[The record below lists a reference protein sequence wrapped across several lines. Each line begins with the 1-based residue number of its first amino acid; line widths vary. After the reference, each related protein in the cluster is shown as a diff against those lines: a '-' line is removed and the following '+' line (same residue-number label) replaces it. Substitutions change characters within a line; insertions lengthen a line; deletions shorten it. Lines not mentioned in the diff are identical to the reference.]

1 MRLVE
6 AWLTFSS
13 YMYVHIHHVKVA
25 HVHVT
30 TVYTCTLHYV
40 TVFVKLPGLVCK
52 DVHAVV
58 SRREE
63 GMSEGCLVSCTRFL
77 HLRST
82 QHCFFFASK
91 TIELLFVQ
99 TVNTLSTILA
109 YVHAS
114 H

>member
-1 MRLVE
+1 
-6 AWLTFSS
+6 
-13 YMYVHIHHVKVA
+13 MYVHIHHVKVA

-82 QHCFFFASK
+82 QHCFFLRPRPLNFFLSK
-91 TIELLFVQ
+91 QLTHFPQ
-99 TVNTLSTILA
+99 SWR
-109 YVHAS
+109 VHAS